1 MGRMRTPTA
10 ANRHIGRELQK
21 KIAADIIAAYTA
33 GLEPMRKLSAMDPE
47 TVTWDDGIDALR
59 ALRQSRRL
67 IEKLQLD
74 LMGAVTLS
82 GGTVNFLAAEDV
94 GVGISAS
101 TLTRR
106 LPRTPAVL
114 IGRELVWDP
123 SATYGWR
130 ALE

>member
-1 MGRMRTPTA
+1 MGRMRTPTR

-33 GLEPMRKLSAMDPE
+33 GLEPMRKLSEMSPDD
-47 TVTWDDGIDALR
+47 VTWNDAIDALR
-59 ALRQSRRL
+59 TLRQSRRL

-74 LMGAVTLS
+74 LMGAVLLS
-82 GGTVNFLAAEDV
+82 GGTVNFLADEDT
-94 GVGISAS
+94 GACISAS

-106 LPRTPAVL
+106 LPRTPAAL
-114 IGRELVWDP
+114 IGRDLAWDP
-123 SATYGWR
+123 SAEYGWR